1 MANMK
6 LQSKFGANR
15 QKWPRYCSLC
25 VSKTAAVRHLEFYR
39 KLDSGPQSH
48 SYGQCQQPAYQILR
62 KYLYCWPRYGRK
74 TKFKTAAA
82 AILNFQRMLFG
93 PQVSLVWPMCIR
105 RAHLVHIGQE
115 VTETHLFVIQELIR
129 RYAGPCSSLKGLS
142 RPCLMP

>member
-105 RAHLVHIGQE
+105 RAHLVQSAKKWPRHTYLWYKSSSGD
-115 VTETHLFVIQELIR
+115 TR
-129 RYAGPCSSLKGLS
+129 GPAQASRASLTLA
-142 RPCLMP
+142 